1 MHSFNNDVS
10 IRHKISC
17 WRYKDEHSE
26 ACKNYTA
33 QWGTDK
39 WREVPEYAQGDI
51 GVHQRDTPDAKWK
64 DQRMSPEGM
73 TSKLPIKEELARGQ
87 GEAGWPFQKI
97 PGEGNSGHCCHSSS
111 SPFLQLSRHTLN
123 YIGQA
128 WFLPQKLSY
137 KEQYFKFAIE

>member
-17 WRYKDEHSE
+17 WGYKDENSE

-33 QWGTDK
+33 QWGADK

-73 TSKLPIKEELARGQ
+73 TSKLPIKEESARGQ
-87 GEAGWPFQKI
+87 GEAGWPFQEI

-111 SPFLQLSRHTLN
+111 SPYLQPH
-123 YIGQA
+123 QA
-128 WFLPQKLSY
+128 HVKLHWSSSLSY